1 MLAGAIGMTADETRL
16 PLFPLRAVLFPGG
29 ELRLRIFEARY
40 LDLVRD
46 CLRDDRAFGVVR
58 ITEGREVGVEQGA
71 PHIAVVGTT
80 ARLMDADVLPGG
92 LLGVRVLGE
101 RRFRVLAH
109 EPDRRGLLWARVE
122 KLVTDLSSDGSIA
135 AERRERLVAALA
147 RLEPA
152 LQAAGARHELPW
164 LCHRLAERLPLDLA
178 VRQALLECESVAEMV
193 ARVEDWLAS
202 TQR

>member
-1 MLAGAIGMTADETRL
+1 
-16 PLFPLRAVLFPGG
+16 
-29 ELRLRIFEARY
+29 
-40 LDLVRD
+40 
-46 CLRDDRAFGVVR
+46 
-58 ITEGREVGVEQGA
+58 VGVEQGA

-122 KLVTDLSSDGSIA
+122 KLVTDLSSDDSIA